1 MSVGTA
7 KSGVPMKTRRI
18 QAPPLLA
25 DVMRRYLILSQC
37 LHGLAALGRLPE
49 FPYHHVALEL
59 GDIVDEQ
66 HAVGMIDLVLQAGGE
81 QALGFNLMLL
91 AVQVQVLDAHFRRP
105 RNLLVIFWDRQ
116 APPS

>member
-7 KSGVPMKTRRI
+7 KSGVPMKIRRI

-25 DVMRRYLILSQC
+25 DVMGRYLVLGQR
-37 LHGLAALGRLPE
+37 LHGFAALGRLPE
-49 FPYHHVALEL
+49 FPYHNVALEL

-66 HAVGMIDLVLQAGGE
+66 HAVSMIDLVLQAGGE

-91 AVQVQVLDAHFRRP
+91 AVQAQGLAEP
-105 RNLLVIFWDRQ
+105 
-116 APPS
+116 